1 MPCTPAVAPD
11 PEGSRKRTPA
21 ATPAAAPA
29 PSRTALKVCWDFTSL
44 AHPSSCA
51 RVPPPLIWL
60 WVLDAFEKNNA
71 PPPTSAT
78 AVPAETQAHVRE
90 AREAAGTVDDVAP
103 SGTWRAEAGVA

>member
-1 MPCTPAVAPD
+1 M
-11 PEGSRKRTPA
+11 
-21 ATPAAAPA
+21 
-29 PSRTALKVCWDFTSL
+29 CWDFTSL

-103 SGTWRAEAGVA
+103 SGTWRAEAGVAFGAAVTGAVPFAGMAAAATVACDD